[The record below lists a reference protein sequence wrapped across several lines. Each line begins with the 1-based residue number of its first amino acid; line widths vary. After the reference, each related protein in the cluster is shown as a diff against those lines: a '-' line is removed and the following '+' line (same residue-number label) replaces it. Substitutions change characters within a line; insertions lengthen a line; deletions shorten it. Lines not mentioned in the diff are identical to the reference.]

1 MVLDYVALGVI
12 VFLMMGVTA
21 VIVVIGSLPGKI
33 ANQRNHPWPAAVN
46 TASWIGLATGVLWPL
61 ALIWAYLP
69 VPRGSGNSEAQ
80 SPPATNDVQKLQQ
93 QLTELESTVANLK
106 SQSKEGHA

>member
-12 VFLMMGVTA
+12 VFLMIGVTA
-21 VIVVIGSLPGKI
+21 SIVVIGSIPGKI

-61 ALIWAYLP
+61 ALVWAYLP
-69 VPRGSGNSEAQ
+69 VPRADGGTATD
-80 SPPATNDVQKLQQ
+80 SPQATDDVQKLQQ
-93 QLTELESTVANLK
+93 QLSDLESTVASLK
-106 SQSKEGHA
+106 SHSKETNA

>member
-69 VPRGSGNSEAQ
+69 VPRGGGNSEAQ